1 MMRVEEL
8 ISDTYP
14 VWAGMRQA
22 LWEDHTEE
30 KDRRQFQEYLAR
42 RQAGEALSYFAVS
55 DNGDYTGFLDA
66 ALRVDHVDGVEHSP
80 VWYVEG
86 IFVVPEERGKG
97 VGRFLCSVLERYARA
112 QGYMMI
118 ASDCE
123 LDDCESEAFHKAVGF
138 VEAIRSIHLTKS
150 LDTDASEATEFE
162 ADSALWMPIV
172 IRTGEPKDAE
182 WLADLFQ
189 RYWSSTYVACG
200 GRQIDLMAAK
210 VRLACTGKSRVGAV
224 NYILRTESCEIA
236 SLITELPHRGVGR
249 RLVEEVEAEVVQA
262 GCPTLT
268 AVTTNDN
275 TKALRFWQRQGFV
288 IAGIDRDAV
297 ARARELKPSIP
308 VIGNNGIPIRDEII
322 LHKAL
327 T

>member
-66 ALRVDHVDGVEHSP
+66 ALRVDHVDGVEHPP

-86 IFVVPEERGKG
+86 IFVVPEARGKG
-97 VGRFLCSVLERYARA
+97 VGRFLCSVLERHARV

-123 LDDCESEAFHKAVGF
+123 LDDYESEAFHKAIGF
-138 VEAIRSIHLTKS
+138 EEAIRSIHLTKS

-162 ADSALWMPIV
+162 ADSVPMTLDRQEFPLSGKYDPAWVFENQMGINALWL
-172 IRTGEPKDAE
+172 TE
-182 WLADLFQ
+182 WLCDRMDLQVCASSISVAAGPCPASFSPGSTLPRCGPPTSGQ
-189 RYWSSTYVACG
+189 RPG
-200 GRQIDLMAAK
+200 
-210 VRLACTGKSRVGAV
+210 
-224 NYILRTESCEIA
+224 
-236 SLITELPHRGVGR
+236 
-249 RLVEEVEAEVVQA
+249 
-262 GCPTLT
+262 
-268 AVTTNDN
+268 TT
-275 TKALRFWQRQGFV
+275 
-288 IAGIDRDAV
+288 
-297 ARARELKPSIP
+297 
-308 VIGNNGIPIRDEII
+308 
-322 LHKAL
+322 
-327 T
+327 